1 MPEYQLVRSPLH
13 PALPEELVVL
23 AACFAAGSQAYS
35 WLTAL
40 YHVLSYVDEKYQAA
54 EKEAERVKL
63 LFQEAARAAEA
74 LADATQEL
82 QFAFSRFRNAREL
95 ADAGLTGR
103 R

>member
-74 LADATQEL
+74 PAANPHRQV
-82 QFAFSRFRNAREL
+82 QRQ
-95 ADAGLTGR
+95 R
-103 R
+103 RHLRQRHRRMK